1 MNPDPEGRDGEYCSR
16 SCDWCLMQQRPED
29 AYPPRSTL
37 SATRGKLEAP
47 NAGLSVHSSYTTHP
61 SAHTSPLNEY
71 GLPSITSGA
80 CEQGHSG

>member
-1 MNPDPEGRDGEYCSR
+1 M
-16 SCDWCLMQQRPED
+16 RPKD

-61 SAHTSPLNEY
+61 SAHVSLEKEY
-71 GLPSITSGA
+71 GRLFHT
-80 CEQGHSG
+80 CEAPR